1 MDRLKGQE
9 SGAVS
14 SNKSDAGITREIRD
28 ISSEIRDKRNTK
40 AFLESENGRYLRSID
55 ALKAEVAGMDIMI
68 ENLGKDIDSGKPW
81 IDGFESSY
89 QQLEKKR
96 ESSMDDVNGLMV
108 GIKSVSEDVTNCTSM
123 RRMLK
128 EELDEIKSE
137 RNIITSRLKTIEGE
151 LRKIQEKKALEYPYL
166 KSFDLLLKRMRNAAR
181 EVENRMDV
189 SMKLLPYEGKN

>member
-1 MDRLKGQE
+1 MDELKGQE
-9 SGAVS
+9 SAAVS

-40 AFLESENGRYLRSID
+40 AFLESENGRYRRSID
-55 ALKAEVAGMDIMI
+55 ALKAEIAGMDIMVL
-68 ENLGKDIDSGKPW
+68 NLEKDIESGKPR
-81 IDGFESSY
+81 IDGFENY
-89 QQLEKKR
+89 VKHLEEKR
-96 ESSMDDVNGLMV
+96 ERLMEDVNGLMI
-108 GIKSVSEDVTNCTSM
+108 GIKSVTEDVTNCNSM
-123 RRMLK
+123 RRLLK
-128 EELDEIKSE
+128 EELDDIKTE
-137 RNIITSRLKTIEGE
+137 RNIITGRLKTIEGE